1 MHRLRVGDAR
11 RPASTRRAPPRCCSS
26 PLLPPLR
33 PASVAPAPDAPPQ
46 PPPFPDAAFIATGS
60 TAPTAVADD
69 TPGTADRVAAAGTDH
84 HADTA
89 PKAPPAGEGEGKTP
103 APSASFDER
112 PARAPGPFFRPWRG
126 PPRRRA
132 ALLGVW
138 LPVPA
143 ATRRPWPAAAHVRL
157 VPSGRPPLW
166 RVRGGRVVVGAQGCV
181 RRVARGRRGAGGRRG
196 GQSRV
201 AGNRQRGRRN
211 VALFPEFLDLSSDW
225 RNWAWPAATAAT
237 VTAAGLGITD
247 VVAGVVPGYGPV
259 DVLPTVEYGHQPDAL
274 PAAHMAEAVPRRGG
288 RVLRVVYRQ
297 HPPLLRPYGPRSLR
311 LDSRRRRAAPPP
323 TQPSRSWEETKRGG
337 RIVHKLQHQWPR
349 LRARDSKHTNKSIIV
364 GQETA

>member
-112 PARAPGPFFRPWRG
+112 PARAPGPFPALGGSLLVGARRCWGCGSPYQQPLADRGRPLRTCGLCQAAVHRCGACAAAAWSSVHKGACGAWRAVAVAREAAAVASRGWQGTDSGGGSTSPSSPSSWACRATGGIGRG
-126 PPRRRA
+126 P
-132 ALLGVW
+132 
-138 LPVPA
+138 
-143 ATRRPWPAAAHVRL
+143 
-157 VPSGRPPLW
+157 
-166 RVRGGRVVVGAQGCV
+166 
-181 RRVARGRRGAGGRRG
+181 
-196 GQSRV
+196 
-201 AGNRQRGRRN
+201 RQRQRR
-211 VALFPEFLDLSSDW
+211 
-225 RNWAWPAATAAT
+225 
-237 VTAAGLGITD
+237 
-247 VVAGVVPGYGPV
+247 
-259 DVLPTVEYGHQPDAL
+259 
-274 PAAHMAEAVPRRGG
+274 
-288 RVLRVVYRQ
+288 
-297 HPPLLRPYGPRSLR
+297 
-311 LDSRRRRAAPPP
+311 
-323 TQPSRSWEETKRGG
+323 
-337 RIVHKLQHQWPR
+337 
-349 LRARDSKHTNKSIIV
+349 
-364 GQETA
+364 